1 MLGYQIVLLEHGH
14 LASDHPTIS
23 YIIFLLFYMYEC
35 LHVCMY
41 IAYIYGVLELE
52 LQMLV
57 SGHVGARNLGPLE
70 EQQGLLTAESS
81 LQTLTPPPLHPH
93 I

>member
-1 MLGYQIVLLEHGH
+1 
-14 LASDHPTIS
+14 
-23 YIIFLLFYMYEC
+23 
-35 LHVCMY
+35 MY

-57 SGHVGARNLGPLE
+57 SGHVGARNPGPLE
-70 EQQGLLTAESS
+70 ERQGLLTAESS
-81 LQTLTPPPLHPH
+81 LQTLTPPPLPPH

>member
-14 LASDHPTIS
+14 LASGHPTIS
-23 YIIFLLFYMYEC
+23 YIIFLSFYMYEC
-35 LHVCMY
+35 LLVRVY

-57 SGHVGARNLGPLE
+57 SGHVGARNPGPLE
-70 EQQGLLTAESS
+70 ERQGLLTAESS
-81 LQTLTPPPLHPH
+81 LQTLTSPPLPPH